1 MKLKTIFSI
10 LRSQNVFDLIRFM
23 KDWRSLVRM
32 HFLHAAIQSGL
43 LDSLKSPCSK
53 KDLIQKLNVN
63 RPELLDAIL
72 EVGLSLKELSIR
84 NGMYRVKGKRS
95 LFLMGSDGDVL
106 SAFIEANVTY
116 YNATYRHFADRLKG
130 APLADYLQEFGEV
143 IARFSRMAE
152 PYVRHFIGDILKGKA
167 AVRMLDIGCGTGV
180 YLRSAF
186 EMNPNTSGI
195 GIDVDENVVMQ
206 ARENLNHWDINDQ
219 FKVVAGDIRT
229 PPSEISGLFDLITL
243 NNIVYYFPVKERT
256 NLFQSLRKLLSPDG
270 AIAIISYFQSEGK
283 DLAAANLNI
292 VTSSLLDCTPLPD
305 LNEIKS
311 HLSEA
316 GLQRIQATKLIPK
329 SAFFGVV
336 ARQS

>member
-1 MKLKTIFSI
+1 MKLKTLFSI
-10 LRSQNVFDLIRFM
+10 FRSQNIFDLIRFM

-43 LDSLKSPCSK
+43 LDSLNTPSSK
-53 KDLIQKLNVN
+53 TDLIQKLNVK

-72 EVGLSLKELSIR
+72 DVGLSLRELSFS
-84 NGMYRVKGKRS
+84 NGIYRVKGKRS
-95 LFLMGSDGDVL
+95 LFLMGSNGDVL

-152 PYVRHFIGDILKGKA
+152 PYVRHFIGDILKGKTS
-167 AVRMLDIGCGTGV
+167 VRMLDIGCGTGV

-195 GIDVDENVVMQ
+195 GIDVDENVVKQ
-206 ARENLNHWDINDQ
+206 ARENLNRWGINDQ

-243 NNIVYYFPVKERT
+243 NNIVYYFPVKERAE
-256 NLFQSLRKLLSPDG
+256 FYQSLRKLLSPKG
-270 AIAIISYFQSEGK
+270 ALAIISYFQSDGK

-292 VTSSLLDCTPLPD
+292 VTSSLEDCTPLPD
-305 LNEIKS
+305 LDELKL

-316 GLQRIQATKLIPK
+316 GFQRIYVTKLVPK

-336 ARQS
+336 AR

>member
-10 LRSQNVFDLIRFM
+10 LRSQNIFDLIRFM

-32 HFLHAAIQSGL
+32 HFLHAAVQSGL
-43 LDSLKSPCSK
+43 LDSLKAPCSRA
-53 KDLIQKLNVN
+53 DLIQKLNVK

-72 EVGLSLKELSIR
+72 DVGLSLKELSFR
-84 NGMYRVKGKRS
+84 NGLYRVKGKRS
-95 LFLMGSDGDVL
+95 LFLMGGNGDIL

-116 YNATYRHFADRLKG
+116 YNATYHHFADRLKG

-143 IARFSRMAE
+143 IARFSLMAE
-152 PYVRHFIGDILKGKA
+152 PYVRYFIGDILKGKTS
-167 AVRMLDIGCGTGV
+167 VRMLDIGCGTGV

-186 EMNPNTSGI
+186 QMNPNASGI

-206 ARENLNHWDINDQ
+206 ARENLNHWGITEQ
-219 FKVVAGDIRT
+219 FKVVACDIRT

-243 NNIVYYFPVKERT
+243 NNIVYYFPVEERT
-256 NLFQSLRKLLSPDG
+256 DFFQSLSKLLSPEG

-292 VTSSLLDCTPLPD
+292 VTSSLVDCTPLPD
-305 LNEIKS
+305 LDELKL
-311 HLSEA
+311 HLSRA
-316 GLQRIQATKLIPK
+316 GFQRISVTKLIPK

-336 ARQS
+336 AR

>member
-10 LRSQNVFDLIRFM
+10 LRSQNIFDLIRFM
-23 KDWRSLVRM
+23 KDWRSSVRM
-32 HFLHAAIQSGL
+32 YFLHAAIQSGL

-53 KDLIQKLNVN
+53 KELIQKLNVK

-72 EVGLSLKELSIR
+72 EVGLSLKELSFR
-84 NGMYRVKGKRS
+84 NGLYRIKGKRS
-95 LFLMGSDGDVL
+95 LFLNRKNGDVL

-116 YNATYRHFADRLKG
+116 YNLTYQHFADRLKG
-130 APLADYLQEFGEV
+130 APLADYLREFSDV

-152 PYVRHFIGDILKGKA
+152 PYVLYFIGDIIKEKA
-167 AVRMLDIGCGTGV
+167 SVRMLDIGCGTGV

-195 GIDVDENVVMQ
+195 GIDVDENVVKQ
-206 ARENLNHWDINDQ
+206 AKENLNQWGINNQ
-219 FKVVAGDIRT
+219 FRVVTGDIRI

-243 NNIVYYFPVKERT
+243 NNIVYYFPVGERADF
-256 NLFQSLRKLLSPDG
+256 FQSLRKLLSPEG
-270 AIAIISYFQSEGK
+270 AIAIISYFQSGGE

-292 VTSSLLDCTPLPD
+292 VTSSLKDCTPLPD
-305 LNEIKS
+305 LDELKLQ
-311 HLSEA
+311 LSQA
-316 GLQRIQATKLIPK
+316 GFQYFAATKLIPK

-336 ARQS
+336 ARQ